1 MTEKSVQVLG
11 DRKIKILATLGLLL
25 TTVIWGSSF
34 VVMKTSMDSI
44 TPTYL
49 LAFRFTIAAVGL
61 VVIFWKKLKT
71 VTLVEIKYGS
81 VLGLFLFVSY
91 YFQTYGLKYTTA
103 SKNAFITTLYVIIV
117 PFLHWL
123 FNKVRPA
130 KKNIIAAVI
139 AVIGL
144 ALLSLKGDLT
154 VNYGDFLT
162 FVCGFLFALHMVF
175 IDRYTAVYSPI
186 KLTVLQMASCSV
198 IAWVVAALSEGPCDF
213 GVFADTGVLMSI
225 LYLSCIAGM
234 LCFLLQMVGQTHLS
248 PGTSAILLSFEAV
261 SGLIFSVIFL
271 HEIITVRMLIGCAL
285 MFAAAILAEYTPSKK
300 RVAALQDAA
309 STGETGAKG
318 EAARQNTEVI
328 QSLSEVQRERNEDGE
343 IIIHS

>member
-1 MTEKSVQVLG
+1 MTEKSVRALS

-34 VVMKTSMDSI
+34 VVMKTSINAI

-61 VVIFWKKLKT
+61 MIVFWKKVKT
-71 VTLVEIKYGS
+71 VTFVEIKYGS
-81 VLGLFLFVSY
+81 ILGLLLFVCY

-123 FNKVRPA
+123 FNKVRPS
-130 KKNIIAAVI
+130 KNNMFAAVI

-162 FVCGFLFALHMVF
+162 FVCGFVFALHMVF
-175 IDRYTAVYSPI
+175 IDRYTAVCSPI

-198 IAWVVAALSEGPCDF
+198 IAWIVAALSEGPCDL

-225 LYLSCIAGM
+225 LYLGFIASM
-234 LCFLLQMVGQTHLS
+234 LCFLLQMVGQAHLS
-248 PGTSAILLSFEAV
+248 PNTSSILLSFEAV
-261 SGLIFSVIFL
+261 TGLIFSVIFL

-285 MFAAAILAEYTPSKK
+285 MFAAAILSEYTPSNK
-300 RVAALQDAA
+300 RAA
-309 STGETGAKG
+309 
-318 EAARQNTEVI
+318 VI
-328 QSLSEVQRERNEDGE
+328 QDTEAMQDTEEIQNLSAKQRERNEDGE